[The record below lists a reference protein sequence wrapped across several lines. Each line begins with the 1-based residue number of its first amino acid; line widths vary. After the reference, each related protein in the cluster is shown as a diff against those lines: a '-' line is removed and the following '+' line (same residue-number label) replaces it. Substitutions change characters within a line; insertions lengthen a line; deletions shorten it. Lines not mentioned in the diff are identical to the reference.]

1 MERRK
6 GKRNTQRA
14 LWFITLDKNGIDV
27 RKRWIYF
34 SISALRTFLLIV
46 CFGGLYYGKRI
57 RSEEKSGIIDL

>member
-34 SISALRTFLLIV
+34 SISALRAFLLIV

>member
-14 LWFITLDKNGIDV
+14 LWFITLDENGIDV
-27 RKRWIYF
+27 RERCAYV

-46 CFGGLYYGKRI
+46 CFGGLYFGKRI
-57 RSEEKSGIIDL
+57 RSEEKGGIIDL